1 MSTISGG
8 HEQQKIPLPLGEEPV
23 RFEKREQAWGQ
34 IPLAFP
40 LTHLSRVVRTQ
51 WSQGDSNS

>member
-1 MSTISGG
+1 MSTTSGG
-8 HEQQKIPLPLGEEPV
+8 HEQQIIPLALGEEV
-23 RFEKREQAWGQ
+23 FQTQERGRAWGQ

-40 LTHLSRVVRTQ
+40 LTDLTGLVRSQ